1 MSKKVRF
8 SNPEST
14 TFGGGISNL
23 GLIISSLM
31 PRTVNVCRDEDD
43 SIFCNVTRLISF
55 FFMICLIIFIVYVV
69 YKLLTGKLKLRKLM
83 DNLLGV

>member
-8 SNPEST
+8 SNPVSSNI
-14 TFGGGISNL
+14 GGGISNL

-55 FFMICLIIFIVYVV
+55 FFMVCLIMFIVYVI
-69 YKLLTGKLKLRKLM
+69 YKLLTGKLKLSKLM
-83 DNLLGV
+83 NNLLG

>member
-69 YKLLTGKLKLRKLM
+69 YNLLTGKLKLRKLM

>member
-8 SNPEST
+8 SNPISST
-14 TFGGGISNL
+14 AGGGISNL

-55 FFMICLIIFIVYVV
+55 FFMVCLIMFIVYVI
-69 YKLLTGKLKLRKLM
+69 YKLLTGKLKLSKLM

>member
-69 YKLLTGKLKLRKLM
+69 YKLLTGKLKLGKLM